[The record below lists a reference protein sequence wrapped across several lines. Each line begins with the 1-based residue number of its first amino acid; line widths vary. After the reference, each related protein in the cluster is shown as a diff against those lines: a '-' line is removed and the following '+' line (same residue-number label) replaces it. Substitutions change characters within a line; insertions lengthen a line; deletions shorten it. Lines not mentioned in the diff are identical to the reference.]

1 MNVMTLAVKKKMRNC
16 ENEKLCVLK
25 LNLKRGVLK
34 LKENSD

>member
-1 MNVMTLAVKKKMRNC
+1 MTLAVKKKMKNC
-16 ENEKLCVLK
+16 ENEKCGVLK